1 MELQDYLRILRAH
14 VWVIV
19 ILTIAGGA
27 AALGY
32 SALQPTLY
40 AATASGFVSTGF
52 SDNLALA
59 NAGDTLAKSRARSYV
74 DVAES
79 RAVAQTVIEDLGL
92 SQSPA
97 ALVTRISVSQP
108 LDTVLI
114 TVTATDES
122 PVFARD
128 LADAWVAALSAQVEQ
143 LENPNAESGNNAIQ
157 LIPVEKA
164 ALPTTP
170 VSPNTRLNV
179 ALGLLVGLAL
189 GVGYA
194 VLRSQLD
201 RRARTSEQIEREL
214 GLSVVGVIPIVP
226 ASKSSERVQISRGDA
241 DSGKAPPVAEAF
253 RRLRTNL
260 QFMDVDNPP
269 RIIVVTSARAGEG
282 KSTVTA
288 NLAVALAA
296 GGQQVVVVDG
306 DLRRPTVAETFGLV
320 EGAGL
325 TDVLIGRAE
334 VEDVL
339 QPWGAGG
346 RLRILPA
353 GAVPPNPSELLGSKA
368 MRKLLT
374 DLAEDAI
381 VIIDTPPLLPVTDAA
396 VLAASTD
403 GAIVVTEAGRTRLD
417 ELARAVA
424 HIADVQAR
432 TLGVVLNKVPKT
444 SVDASYYGTYT
455 PTEK

>member
-1 MELQDYLRILRAH
+1 
-14 VWVIV
+14 
-19 ILTIAGGA
+19 
-27 AALGY
+27 
-32 SALQPTLY
+32 
-40 AATASGFVSTGF
+40 
-52 SDNLALA
+52 
-59 NAGDTLAKSRARSYV
+59 
-74 DVAES
+74 
-79 RAVAQTVIEDLGL
+79 
-92 SQSPA
+92 
-97 ALVTRISVSQP
+97 
-108 LDTVLI
+108 
-114 TVTATDES
+114 
-122 PVFARD
+122 
-128 LADAWVAALSAQVEQ
+128 
-143 LENPNAESGNNAIQ
+143 
-157 LIPVEKA
+157 
-164 ALPTTP
+164 
-170 VSPNTRLNV
+170 
-179 ALGLLVGLAL
+179 
-189 GVGYA
+189 
-194 VLRSQLD
+194 
-201 RRARTSEQIEREL
+201 
-214 GLSVVGVIPIVP
+214 
-226 ASKSSERVQISRGDA
+226 
-241 DSGKAPPVAEAF
+241 
-253 RRLRTNL
+253 
-260 QFMDVDNPP
+260 
-269 RIIVVTSARAGEG
+269 
-282 KSTVTA
+282 VTA

-403 GAIVVTEAGRTRLD
+403 GAIVVTEAGKTRLD